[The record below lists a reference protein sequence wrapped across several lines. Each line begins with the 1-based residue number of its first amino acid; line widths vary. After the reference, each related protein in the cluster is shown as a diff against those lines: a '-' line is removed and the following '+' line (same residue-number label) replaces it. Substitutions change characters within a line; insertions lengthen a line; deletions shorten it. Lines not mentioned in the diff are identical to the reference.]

1 MLIIEWA
8 KFILKTGGSQLTVEA
23 MTCKA
28 IKNKLSRQRTLFIKK
43 STYILSHFNKNEK
56 PYIVFRYHNFKAGKQ
71 SFSASSVSANQVEE
85 ILP

>member
-28 IKNKLSRQRTLFIKK
+28 IKTNFHDNELYLLKNQLIYCPLQQ
-43 STYILSHFNKNEK
+43 NEK